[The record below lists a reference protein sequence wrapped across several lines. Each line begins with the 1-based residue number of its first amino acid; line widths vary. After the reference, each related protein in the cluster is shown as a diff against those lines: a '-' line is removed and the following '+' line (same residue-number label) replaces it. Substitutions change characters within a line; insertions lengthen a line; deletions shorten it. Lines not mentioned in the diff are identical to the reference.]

1 LSTVIGFASLNEI
14 RGSVHSLAIT
24 CPVFVGDGAF
34 GAFCPMTVDLDIV
47 STRKP
52 RGGVSCP
59 RSLSRTTEVAHRRI
73 TYIFPCVWMGP
84 AQFIVVDANNMTI
97 LAMQCS
103 HADMLVAG
111 PYLNM

>member
-1 LSTVIGFASLNEI
+1 VIGFASLNEI
-14 RGSVHSLAIT
+14 RGSVHCLAVT
-24 CPVFVGDGAF
+24 CPVFVWDGAF

-47 STRKP
+47 STREP
-52 RGGVSCP
+52 RRPVLWP
-59 RSLSRTTEVAHRRI
+59 ELLSRTTEVAHRRI

-84 AQFIVVDANNMTI
+84 AQFVVVDANDMTI

-103 HADMLVAG
+103 HVDMLVAG